1 MDQQSLERYKKI
13 ILTILRNSNKGVYD
27 IRQHSPFLLIKR
39 GVPERFIAKVIAE
52 FVLNNDIISTKL
64 FKYLTNSEIYNSLL
78 KNKNTSNLIL
88 SIIEKF
94 HSFFDRDDIGYFIVN
109 TNFDIEFF
117 KKMQNILNFSRF
129 GFLFRTVD
137 DFEMWEMD
145 KVKSFFIWFL
155 NNPEHIRNDYDHLYN
170 YFPKMDRVLK
180 LFLVY
185 KTEFISL
192 LNSSDIIRLI
202 NKLSIQSD
210 LDVVKK
216 IIKSYTED
224 YITLDNIR
232 IDIKELYHFYYKIS
246 DEFKPLV
253 SPSKKEL
260 FQKIYRSAIN
270 NDYTEQL
277 LELII
282 EDMGRFDVHDFF
294 SYNPGFINY
303 IKENYDNEELIYKLK
318 FATPGVPDEVKN
330 QLTLKMD
337 EEVVLDGD
345 EVTMLVYKDR
355 DGVYNYVKYYVNE
368 VLWQKTIDWDYG
380 VSNNDID
387 QYYWDDLNE
396 KNLNKIKEILKEEN
410 PDADLDD
417 EDVLKELALE
427 DDHISR
433 ELRSA
438 SENALRSGD
447 ENELTKDIHNVLD
460 KLFPRGWSL
469 DVHGLKTTISLSD
482 LDEDEITDG
491 YENCGEWDI
500 KCIWLDRMGD
510 RSNRDKPSLPDYGY
524 GIQGEFDIDA
534 FNDNLEGNL

>member
-52 FVLNNDIISTKL
+52 FVLNNDINSTKL
-64 FKYLTNSEIYNSLL
+64 LEYLTNSSVYDSLL

-88 SIIEKF
+88 SIMEKH
-94 HSFFDRDDIGYFIVN
+94 HSFFDRDDIGHFIVN

-117 KKMQNILNFSRF
+117 KKIQSILNFKEI

-137 DFEMWEMD
+137 VFDLWEKD
-145 KVKSFFIWFL
+145 EVKSFFIWFL
-155 NNPEHIRNDYDHLYN
+155 NNPDHVRNNYEYLYR
-170 YFPKMDRVLK
+170 YFLNMGRVLK

-185 KTEFISL
+185 KTEFISFFGE
-192 LNSSDIIRLI
+192 NNIIELTKR
-202 NKLSIQSD
+202 LSIQSD

-216 IIKSYTED
+216 IIKIYTEN
-224 YITLDNIR
+224 YITIDNEIEIR
-232 IDIKELYHFYYKIS
+232 ELYYFYHKIN

-260 FQKIYRSAIN
+260 FQKMYRSAIN
-270 NDYTEQL
+270 DDNTEQL

-282 EDMGRFDVHDFF
+282 EDMGEVDVNDFF

-303 IKENYDNEELIYKLK
+303 IKENYDNEELFFKLK
-318 FATPGVPDEVKN
+318 FATRGVPDEVKN

-345 EVTMLVYKDR
+345 DIGYLVHKEDTYVSYYV
-355 DGVYNYVKYYVNE
+355 DGV
-368 VLWQKTIDWDYG
+368 LWEQTMDWDY
-380 VSNNDID
+380 VISNNDID
-387 QYYWDDLNE
+387 QYYWDDINE
-396 KNLNKIKEILKEEN
+396 KNLNKIKEILKEED

-417 EDVLKELALE
+417 EDVLKELAFE
-427 DDHISR
+427 NDHISR
-433 ELRSA
+433 ELRRA
-438 SENALRSGD
+438 AIDGLRSGD
-447 ENELTKDIHNVLD
+447 ENELIKDIHNVLD
-460 KLFPRGWSL
+460 ELFPRGWSINES
-469 DVHGLKTTISLSD
+469 GLKTTISLSD
-482 LDEDEITDG
+482 LDRDEIIYFG
-491 YENCGEWDI
+491 YENCGEWNI
-500 KCIWLDRMGD
+500 RCIWLDRMGE
-510 RSNRDKPSLPDYGY
+510 RSGRDKPSLPDYRY
-524 GIQGEFDIDA
+524 GILGSFDIQA

>member
-1 MDQQSLERYKKI
+1 MDQQSLERYKKV
-13 ILTILRNSNKGVYD
+13 ILTILKNSNKGVYD
-27 IRQHSPFLLIKR
+27 IRQHNPFLLIKR

-52 FVLNNDIISTKL
+52 FVLNNDINSDKL
-64 FKYLTNSEIYNSLL
+64 LNYLTNSTVYDSLL

-88 SIIEKF
+88 SLIEKH
-94 HSFFDRDDIGYFIVN
+94 HSFFDKDDIGHFIVK

-117 KKMQNILNFSRF
+117 KKIQSILIFGEI

-145 KVKSFFIWFL
+145 KVKSFFIWFF
-155 NNPEHIRNDYDHLYN
+155 NDPNYVSINLEPLYR
-170 YFPKMDRVLK
+170 YFPKMGRVLK

-185 KTEFISL
+185 KTEFIRFFGE
-192 LNSSDIIRLI
+192 NNIIELI

-216 IIKSYTED
+216 IIKTYIEN
-224 YITLDNIR
+224 YITIDNERIEIR
-232 IDIKELYHFYYKIS
+232 ELYYFYHKIN
-246 DEFKPLV
+246 DQFKPLV

-260 FQKIYRSAIN
+260 FQKMYLSAIN
-270 NDYTEQL
+270 NDNTEQL

-282 EDMGRFDVHDFF
+282 EDMDRVDVEEFF
-294 SYNPGFINY
+294 TYNPDFVNY
-303 IKENYDNEELIYKLK
+303 IKENYDNEELIFKLK
-318 FATPGVPDEVKN
+318 FATQGVPDEVKD

-337 EEVVLDGD
+337 EEVILDGD
-345 EVTMLVYKDR
+345 EVTMLVYEDR

-368 VLWQKTIDWDYG
+368 VLWEQTMDWYYD
-380 VSNNDID
+380 VSNNDIN

-417 EDVLKELALE
+417 EDLLKELALE
-427 DDHISR
+427 NDHISS

-438 SENALRSGD
+438 ARDGLTSGD
-447 ENELTKDIHNVLD
+447 ENELIKDIHNVLD

-482 LDEDEITDG
+482 LDEDEIMDG
-491 YENCGEWDI
+491 YDNCGEWNI
-500 KCIWLDRMGD
+500 RCIWLDRMGD
-510 RSNRDKPSLPDYGY
+510 RSGRDKPSLPDYRY
-524 GIQGEFDIDA
+524 GIQGSFDIDA
-534 FNDNLEGNL
+534 FNDNLEGSL